1 MNSEVSKKISY
12 SGILVAL
19 AMIFSYVEAMI
30 PINFGIPGMKLGIA
44 NLVIVTGL
52 YMLKPKEVLVISLI
66 RIFLMGIM
74 FGNGISLAYSV
85 VGGIISFFVMLVLK
99 YIDRLSVIG
108 ISIAGGVA
116 HNIGQIIV
124 AVLIVENTKMFYY
137 IPTLMIAG
145 GVTGAFIGILSDRIL
160 KVIKNVAKEVTDI

>member
-1 MNSEVSKKISY
+1 
-12 SGILVAL
+12 
-19 AMIFSYVEAMI
+19 MIFSYVEAMI